1 MIFDR
6 HQIER
11 IKQSNPVEEVIAAEV
26 PDLKKAGKDFKAL
39 CPFHQ
44 EKSPSFTVSPKKQI
58 YHCFG
63 CGAHGDVVK
72 WIMERRNMKFQ
83 EALQYLA
90 TRAGVP
96 I

>member
-1 MIFDR
+1 MIYDR

-11 IKQSNPVEEVIAAEV
+11 IKDANPIEEVINDEY
-26 PDLKKAGKDFKAL
+26 PLGKRGSEFKAL

-44 EKSPSFTVSPKKQI
+44 EKSPSFNVSPRKKF

-72 WIMERRNMKFQ
+72 WIMVRRNITFQ
-83 EALQYLA
+83 EALSHLA
-90 TRAGVP
+90 QRAHITP
-96 I
+96 